1 VVDGSQFELVMA
13 VHRGSRIAGCCIA
26 GLVLGTLSLGAAGA
40 EERVGTSTLLP
51 SDTAATISQVPV
63 RVAGAN
69 NRVTVRVAPM
79 DPSRLRPTDFA
90 DWDRDDPR

>member
-1 VVDGSQFELVMA
+1 MVDGSQFELVSA

-26 GLVLGTLSLGAAGA
+26 GLVLGILSLGGAGA
-40 EERVGTSTLLP
+40 EERVAKSTLS
-51 SDTAATISQVPV
+51 SDTATTISQAPV

-79 DPSRLRPTDFA
+79 DPSRLRPADFA
-90 DWDRDDPR
+90 DWDRDEPR